1 MTAAARERGVDDA
14 DLRSEGLTVHPDHDE
29 RGRPKGYVARMRL
42 SLLLRDLD
50 TAGETL
56 AAVVAAG
63 GDAARVQGAALG
75 MADPSAALVSAREL
89 AFADARDQAERLA
102 VLAGRELGRVL
113 RVQDRPSGP
122 VPGGWMEQHG
132 PMRASAKAVSFEPGS
147 ATVSASVTVRFE
159 LA

>member
-1 MTAAARERGVDDA
+1 
-14 DLRSEGLTVHPDHDE
+14 
-29 RGRPKGYVARMRL
+29 
-42 SLLLRDLD
+42 
-50 TAGETL
+50 
-56 AAVVAAG
+56 
-63 GDAARVQGAALG
+63 
-75 MADPSAALVSAREL
+75 MADPSGLLVSAREL

-122 VPGGWMEQHG
+122 VPAGWMEQQG